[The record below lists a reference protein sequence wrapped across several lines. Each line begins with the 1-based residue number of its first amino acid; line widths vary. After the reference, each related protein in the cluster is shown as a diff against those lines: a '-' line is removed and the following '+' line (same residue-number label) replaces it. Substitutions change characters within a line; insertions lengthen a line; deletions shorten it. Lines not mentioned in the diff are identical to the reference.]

1 MKKNGA
7 ARKTKKNNLRKKR
20 KANNFNGITDHK
32 LRVANYCFEFSDGC
46 YHGKLLHLSHPS
58 HTA

>member
-7 ARKTKKNNLRKKR
+7 ARKTKRNNLRKKR
-20 KANNFNGITDHK
+20 KVNFNGITDHK
-32 LRVANYCFEFSDGC
+32 LQVANYCFEFSDGC